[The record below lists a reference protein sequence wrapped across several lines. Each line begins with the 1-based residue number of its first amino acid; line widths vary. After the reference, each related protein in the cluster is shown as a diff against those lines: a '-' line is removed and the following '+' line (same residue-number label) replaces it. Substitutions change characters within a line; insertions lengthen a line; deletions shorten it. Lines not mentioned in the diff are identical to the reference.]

1 MTLAYQQG
9 LPLSVY
15 RIGSDL
21 LDVDGKWEWRYG
33 VTPAGAVLLRPD
45 GYVAWRAR
53 TAASSA
59 STTLREALEK
69 IMFVTGSH
77 RLNDRKACG

>member
-1 MTLAYQQG
+1 
-9 LPLSVY
+9 
-15 RIGSDL
+15 
-21 LDVDGKWEWRYG
+21 
-33 VTPAGAVLLRPD
+33 VTAAGAVLLRPD

-53 TAASSA
+53 TASSSA

-69 IMFVTGSH
+69 IMFMTGSQ